1 MQGQVVNILGFE
13 DHSVYVTTIQIPNYS
28 TKAAVNIM
36 YSNEYGCVPVEHYLG
51 TLTFEFYVILECHE
65 KFFLEDFSTI

>member
-1 MQGQVVNILGFE
+1 MQGQVVNILAFE
-13 DHSVYVTTIQIPNYS
+13 GHSVYVTAIQIHNYS

-36 YSNEYGCVPVEHYLG
+36 YTNEYGCVPVELYLG
-51 TLTFEFYVILECHE
+51 TLTFKFYVILACHE